1 MRTGLICGS
10 EGGRRDRLG
19 GGGVCEM
26 ERFNW
31 RRGGMEVQGRRTPV
45 FWFRY
50 SPAVWQRN
58 REAGRLALE
67 GRTGDDKFAKLM

>member
-1 MRTGLICGS
+1 
-10 EGGRRDRLG
+10 
-19 GGGVCEM
+19 M

>member
-19 GGGVCEM
+19 GGGVCDM

-31 RRGGMEVQGRRTPV
+31 RRGGIEVQGRRTPV
-45 FWFRY
+45 FWFECTRDT
-50 SPAVWQRN
+50 PLPCG
-58 REAGRLALE
+58 RE
-67 GRTGDDKFAKLM
+67 TGKPVG